1 MIHSTGCESSCRV
14 HQATNHHPW
23 LAVRSPQK
31 GVPIAHALI
40 VSAMFGSIS
49 TPFRRGREKTRLPR
63 STPVPAYE
71 HCHTPGLA
79 PPPLAGLARTTYRQV
94 IKNSQGITTLQA
106 LLAGLCR
113 TSLQT
118 KELTPLRPYAS
129 PFGGK
134 LLGFSVGHF
143 LQV

>member
-1 MIHSTGCESSCRV
+1 MTRTRETNNEEQGIKRSTAVSARLIHSTGYESSCRV

-23 LAVRSPQK
+23 LVVRSPQK

-49 TPFRRGREKTRLPR
+49 TPFRRGRDKTRLPR

-71 HCHTPGLA
+71 HCHTSGLA
-79 PPPLAGLARTTYRQV
+79 PPQLAGLARTTYSQV
-94 IKNSQGITTLQA
+94 IINSQGVAILQA
-106 LLAGLCR
+106 LVTGLCR

-118 KELTPLRPYAS
+118 RE
-129 PFGGK
+129 
-134 LLGFSVGHF
+134 
-143 LQV
+143 